1 VLREFGGVLFSSGM
15 STRTALP
22 LDVRLEENRSQLS
35 PRRHKLIE
43 TVLERAEE
51 TFFLSS
57 RELAKLLDVDAAT
70 IVRTIQALG
79 YDRYADFT
87 ADLRQYFLARVTPY
101 AVLKAETKK
110 GRTVADHITR
120 SLDRDLDNVAKLKER
135 LDTDAVMDLAQKIHK
150 ASHILVVGVDLAA
163 SLSWLLAYAL
173 VPLGFSAEA
182 PAGSAGNV
190 RHKVRLLGKNDLL
203 IVISFGRCLRESVEA
218 AISARERGVP
228 TFGITDGPATPIAL
242 HCDRYLIATIGSPLF
257 TGSYVAPVALI
268 DAILM
273 ACSQI
278 RPSRSLSQLR
288 QSEEEYF
295 AGDRFYQEPSGRR
308 AERKQQLLRKR

>member
-1 VLREFGGVLFSSGM
+1 MVAAM
-15 STRTALP
+15 STRTAIP
-22 LDVRLEENRSQLS
+22 LDVRLEENRSRLT
-35 PRRHKLIE
+35 PRRHKLIKNI
-43 TVLERAEE
+43 LERADE

-79 YDRYADFT
+79 YDRFADFT
-87 ADLRQYFLARVTPY
+87 ADLRTYFLARITPY
-101 AVLKAETKK
+101 AVLKAETKR
-110 GRTVADHITR
+110 GRTVADHVNR
-120 SLDRDLDNVAKLKER
+120 SLDRDLDNVSKLKER
-135 LDTDAVMDLAQKIHK
+135 IDTDGVIDLAKKIHK
-150 ASHILVVGVDLAA
+150 AEHILVVGVDLAA
-163 SLSWLLAYAL
+163 TLSWLLAYAL

-182 PAGSAGNV
+182 PVGSAGNV
-190 RHKVRLLGKNDLL
+190 RHKVRVLGRNDLL

-242 HCDRYLIATIGSPLF
+242 HCDRSLIVTTGSPLF
-257 TGSYVAPVALI
+257 MGSYVAPVALI

-278 RPSRSLSQLR
+278 RPSRALAKLR

-295 AGDRFYQEPSGRR
+295 SGDRYFQEPTVTRGQ
-308 AERKQQLLRKR
+308 RKQHLLRER

>member
-1 VLREFGGVLFSSGM
+1 M
-15 STRTALP
+15 STRSAVP
-22 LDVRLEENRSQLS
+22 LDVRLAQNRRRLS

-43 TVLERAEE
+43 NILEKAEE

-57 RELAKLLDVDAAT
+57 RELAKLFDVDAAT

-79 YDRYADFT
+79 YDRFADFT
-87 ADLRQYFLARVTPY
+87 ADLRRYFLARITPY
-101 AVLKAETKK
+101 AVLKAETKE

-120 SLDRDLDNVAKLKER
+120 SLDRDLDNVTKLKAR
-135 LDTDAVMDLAQKIHK
+135 LDTDGVTELVRQIHK
-150 ASHILVVGVDLAA
+150 ASRILVLGVDLAA

-173 VPLGFSAEA
+173 APLGFSAEA
-182 PAGSAGNV
+182 PVGSTGNV
-190 RHKVRLLGKNDLL
+190 RHKIRVLGKNDLL
-203 IVISFGRCLRESVEA
+203 IAISFGRCLRESVEA
-218 AISARERGVP
+218 VISARERGVM
-228 TFGITDGPATPIAL
+228 TFGITDGPATPIAR
-242 HCDRYLIATIGSPLF
+242 HCDRHLIATIGSPLY

-278 RPSRSLSQLR
+278 RPNRSLAKLR

-295 AGDRFYQEPSGRR
+295 SGDRFYQEPVGRR
-308 AERKQQLLRKR
+308 RQRKQQLLRKR

>member
-1 VLREFGGVLFSSGM
+1 M

-22 LDVRLEENRSQLS
+22 LDVRLEENRSRLS

-79 YDRYADFT
+79 YDRFADFA

-110 GRTVADHITR
+110 GRTVADHMTR

-135 LDTDAVMDLAQKIHK
+135 LDTDAVMDLARKIHK

-182 PAGSAGNV
+182 PVGSAGNV
-190 RHKVRLLGKNDLL
+190 RHKVRVLGKNDLL

-242 HCDRYLIATIGSPLF
+242 HCDRHLIATIGSPLF

-278 RPSRSLSQLR
+278 RPSRSLSKLR

-308 AERKQQLLRKR
+308 TEPKQQLLQRR

>member
-1 VLREFGGVLFSSGM
+1 MAFPRSDVAAPPAQQTPAGTAPAAPVTVKIVVAGGFAVGKTTFIGSISDIEPLSTEAAMTEHSVGVDDAGGV
-15 STRTALP
+15 T
-22 LDVRLEENRSQLS
+22 D
-35 PRRHKLIE
+35 
-43 TVLERAEE
+43 
-51 TFFLSS
+51 
-57 RELAKLLDVDAAT
+57 LAK
-70 IVRTIQALG
+70 
-79 YDRYADFT
+79 
-87 ADLRQYFLARVTPY
+87 
-101 AVLKAETKK
+101 
-110 GRTVADHITR
+110 
-120 SLDRDLDNVAKLKER
+120 
-135 LDTDAVMDLAQKIHK
+135 KIHK

-182 PAGSAGNV
+182 PVGSAGNV
-190 RHKVRLLGKNDLL
+190 RHKVRVLGKNDLL

-228 TFGITDGPATPIAL
+228 TFGITDGPATPVAL
-242 HCDRYLIATIGSPLF
+242 HCDRSLIVTVGSPLF

-278 RPSRSLSQLR
+278 RPTRSLAKLR

-295 AGDRFYQEPSGRR
+295 SGDRFYQEPARR
-308 AERKQQLLRKR
+308 RGQRKQQLLRQR

>member
-1 VLREFGGVLFSSGM
+1 MFARM
-15 STRTALP
+15 STRPAVP
-22 LDVRLEENRSQLS
+22 LDVRLAENRRRLS

-43 TVLERAEE
+43 TVLERADE
-51 TFFLSS
+51 TFYLSS

-79 YDRYADFT
+79 YERYADFT

-110 GRTVADHITR
+110 GRTVTDHMTR
-120 SLDRDLDNVAKLKER
+120 SLDRDLDNVSKLKER
-135 LDTDAVMDLAQKIHK
+135 FDSDGVTDLATKIHK

-182 PAGSAGNV
+182 PVGSAGNV
-190 RHKVRLLGKNDLL
+190 RHKVRVLGKNDLL

-218 AISARERGVP
+218 AINARERGVP
-228 TFGITDGPATPIAL
+228 TFGITDGPATPVAL
-242 HCDRYLIATIGSPLF
+242 HCDRSLIVTVGSPLF

-278 RPSRSLSQLR
+278 RPSRSLAKLR

-295 AGDRFYQEPSGRR
+295 SGDRFYQEPAGSRGR
-308 AERKQQLLRKR
+308 RKQQMLRSR

>member
-1 VLREFGGVLFSSGM
+1 M
-15 STRTALP
+15 STRSALP
-22 LDVRLEENRSQLS
+22 LDVRLEQNRRQLS
-35 PRRHKLIE
+35 PKRHKMIQ
-43 TVLERAEE
+43 TVLERADE

-79 YDRYADFT
+79 YERFADFA
-87 ADLRQYFLARVTPY
+87 ADLRQYFLARVSPY

-110 GRTVADHITR
+110 GRTVADHVTR
-120 SLDRDLDNVAKLKER
+120 SLDRDLDNVSKLKER
-135 LDTDAVMDLAQKIHK
+135 IDIDAVMDLARKIHK
-150 ASHILVVGVDLAA
+150 ASHIVVVGVDLAA
-163 SLSWLLAYAL
+163 TLSWLLAYAL
-173 VPLGFSAEA
+173 VPLGFNAES
-182 PAGSAGNV
+182 PVGSAGVV
-190 RHKVRLLGKNDLL
+190 RHKVRVLGKNDLL

-242 HCDRYLIATIGSPLF
+242 HCDQHLIAPVGSPLF

-268 DAILM
+268 DAILT

-278 RPSRSLSQLR
+278 RPSVSLSKLR

-295 AGDRFYQEPSGRR
+295 SGDRFYQEQ
-308 AERKQQLLRKR
+308 RKQHLLR

>member
-1 VLREFGGVLFSSGM
+1 M
-15 STRTALP
+15 TARTALP
-22 LDVRLEENRSQLS
+22 LDVRLEQNRGRLS

-43 TVLERAEE
+43 TVLERADE

-57 RELAKLLDVDAAT
+57 RELAKLLGVDAAT

-79 YDRYADFT
+79 YDRFADF
-87 ADLRQYFLARVTPY
+87 AGDLRRYFLARVTPY
-101 AVLKAETKK
+101 EVLKAETKK

-120 SLDRDLDNVAKLKER
+120 SLDRDLDNVTKLKER
-135 LDTDAVMDLAQKIHK
+135 LHTDAVTDLARKIHK

-182 PAGSAGNV
+182 PVGSAGNV
-190 RHKVRLLGKNDLL
+190 RHKVRVLGRNDLL

-228 TFGITDGPATPIAL
+228 TFGITDGPATPIAM
-242 HCDRYLIATIGSPLF
+242 HCDQYLIATIGSPLF

-278 RPSRSLSQLR
+278 RPSQSLSKLR

-295 AGDRFYQEPSGRR
+295 AGDRFYQAPTGQRGK
-308 AERKQQLLRKR
+308 RKQQLLRQR